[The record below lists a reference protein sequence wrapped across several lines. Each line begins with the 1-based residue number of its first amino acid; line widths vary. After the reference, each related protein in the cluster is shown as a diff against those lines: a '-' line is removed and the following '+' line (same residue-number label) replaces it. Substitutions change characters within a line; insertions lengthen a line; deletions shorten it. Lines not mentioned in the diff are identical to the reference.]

1 MRDRRC
7 GTVNAD
13 NEAMQQVFG
22 DLYGITRSP
31 ITLNKGQW
39 LRILSSGAK
48 VEAFIGEND
57 SKLITKE

>member
-1 MRDRRC
+1 
-7 GTVNAD
+7 VNAD